1 MPVAPIRIFPTPD
14 AGADYVAE
22 RALSRVAAAEGA
34 GRTFRLGFP
43 TGRSPRPVLDA
54 MVACLTRQ
62 PQSLAHVTVVLM
74 DEYLVPRE
82 EGLRYASADA
92 PWSCHYFGRVEIVG
106 RLNAVLPTEF
116 RLAPDCLWCPLPDD
130 PAEYDGRLANAGG
143 IDLFLL
149 ASGGN
154 DGHVAF
160 NPPGSA
166 CDSRTR
172 IIPLPEAMRR
182 DNLASFPVFGT
193 LDNVPHHAVSSGIAT
208 IADSHE
214 AIMLAWGSGKR
225 ETVARMRAASRYERD
240 WPATLIHEVG
250 RGEIVV
256 DEAAAG

>member
-1 MPVAPIRIFPTPD
+1 MPVAPIRTFPTPES
-14 AGADYVAE
+14 GADYVAE
-22 RALSRVAAAEGA
+22 RVLSRVAAAQAA

-54 MVACLTRQ
+54 LVARLTRQ

-74 DEYLVPRE
+74 DEYLVPSDK
-82 EGLRYASADA
+82 GFRYASPDA
-92 PWSCHYFGRVEIVG
+92 PWSCHYFGRVEIVE
-106 RLNAVLPTEF
+106 RLNAVLPAEY
-116 RLAPDCLWCPLPDD
+116 RLAADCLWCPLPDD
-130 PAEYDGRLANAGG
+130 PAEYDRRLADAGG

-160 NPPGSA
+160 NPPGSER
-166 CDSRTR
+166 DSRTR

-193 LDNVPHHAVSSGIAT
+193 LENVPHHAVSSGIAT
-208 IADSHE
+208 IAASHE

-225 ETVARMRAASRYERD
+225 ETVARMRVATSYEHD
-240 WPATLIHEVG
+240 WPATLIHEV
-250 RGEIVV
+250 RAGEVVV
-256 DEAAAG
+256 DEAAAR